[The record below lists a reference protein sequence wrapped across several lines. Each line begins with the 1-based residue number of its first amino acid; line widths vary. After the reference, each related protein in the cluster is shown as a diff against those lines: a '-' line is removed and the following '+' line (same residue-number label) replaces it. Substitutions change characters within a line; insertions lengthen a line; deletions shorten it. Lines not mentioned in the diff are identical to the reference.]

1 MKLAPGIHR
10 IGDGLINSY
19 LLEES
24 GEVTIVDCSAPAYWK
39 DLPSELAAM
48 GRTLADVRAVVLT
61 HAHPDHV
68 GFAERIRSERG
79 VPVSVH
85 ELDAKIAR
93 GEEKPKNQS
102 WAGIRIGPLLGF
114 LRFAMTHGMLR
125 TTPIAEVSTFGD
137 GATLDVPG
145 APRVIH
151 LPGHSEGSAA
161 LHVAARDTL
170 FAGDAFATYNV
181 ISGETGPQI
190 APFGSDLPRARES
203 LARLDG
209 MEAGLVLPGHGEAWT
224 DGLAEALRRVRE
236 SASH

>member
-24 GEVTIVDCSAPAYWK
+24 GEVTIVDCGAPAYWK

-85 ELDAKIAR
+85 ELDARIAR
-93 GEEKPKNQS
+93 GEEKPGS
-102 WAGIRIGPLLGF
+102 
-114 LRFAMTHGMLR
+114 
-125 TTPIAEVSTFGD
+125 
-137 GATLDVPG
+137 
-145 APRVIH
+145 
-151 LPGHSEGSAA
+151 GSA
-161 LHVAARDTL
+161 RC
-170 FAGDAFATYNV
+170 
-181 ISGETGPQI
+181 SGSS
-190 APFGSDLPRARES
+190 GSP
-203 LARLDG
+203 
-209 MEAGLVLPGHGEAWT
+209 
-224 DGLAEALRRVRE
+224 
-236 SASH
+236 

>member
-24 GEVTIVDCSAPAYWK
+24 GEVTIVDCGAPAYWK

-61 HAHPDHV
+61 HAHTDHI
-68 GFAERIRSERG
+68 GFAERLRSERG

-93 GEEKPKNQS
+93 GEAKPQNQKVL
-102 WAGIRIGPLLGF
+102 GIGLAALRF
-114 LRFAMTHGMLR
+114 LRLALAKGMLR
-125 TTPIAEVSTFGD
+125 STPILEVATFGD

-145 APRVIH
+145 TPRVIH
-151 LPGHSEGSAA
+151 VPGHSEGSAV
-161 LHVAARDTL
+161 LHVPARDVA
-170 FAGDAFATYNV
+170 FIGDAFATLNV
-181 ISGETGPQI
+181 LSGDRGPRLS
-190 APFGSDLPRARES
+190 PFNADIRRAYES
-203 LARLDG
+203 LARLDRL
-209 MEAGLVLPGHGEAWT
+209 EA
-224 DGLAEALRRVRE
+224 R
-236 SASH
+236 